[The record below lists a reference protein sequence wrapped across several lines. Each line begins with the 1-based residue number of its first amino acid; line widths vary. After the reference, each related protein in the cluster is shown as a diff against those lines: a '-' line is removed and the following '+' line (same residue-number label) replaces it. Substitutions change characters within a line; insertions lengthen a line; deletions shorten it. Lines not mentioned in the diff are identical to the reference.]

1 MQATPVAV
9 MTSSAKPLASGDAG
23 IGGSARSIGHILTL
37 ATRLVPAR
45 RRVAVGFATALMAG
59 QCLAAAP
66 SYERDIT
73 PILRTYCS
81 GCHNDRDN
89 EGEFSVETFASL
101 RKGGAASGDPVVP
114 GDAAASVMIQRIAS
128 SDGDHMPPDDE
139 PQVPAAERAV
149 LEAWIAAG
157 APAPAVDA
165 SLLQTLVVPKL
176 PPHAGVM
183 PVTAAAASPDGGAI
197 AILRRGLAFVPAA
210 AGGTAAVPPGLKAAT
225 DLPWKAN
232 AVHFSPDGKTFVVAG
247 GVTGL
252 SGVAELREVASGSLI
267 RSFGGHRDVLYDA
280 EFSPDGKL
288 LATAGYDRSLK
299 LWNVAD
305 GTLLRSIDVH
315 NGAIFDV
322 AWHPSGKLL
331 GSASADETI
340 KLWRT
345 SDGVRLDTLNQP
357 QGEMFSVA
365 FTPDARHVIGGGRDK
380 RIHLW
385 KLVSVDAPTINPP
398 LHSRF
403 AHESPII
410 AIGLSTDGTH
420 LLTAAEDRSLKCWS
434 VPDLVLEHDYPRQP
448 DQISAIAALP
458 DGRFGVGRMDG
469 SIDVVPV
476 VVDPVAG
483 AASAGNRVVAD
494 HPSPPQVQAANLAAN
509 QAASPAMATEHEPDD
524 APQQA
529 MAVSLPVEIKGTI
542 GRPGDADCFRFAA
555 QRGTPLL
562 IEVNAARSKSLLDS
576 RIEVLDAVGKPVEQV
591 VLQATRDSWFTFRG
605 KDSTQSGDFRLQNW
619 MEMELDE
626 YVYAN
631 GEVVRLWRYPQG
643 PDSGFMV
650 YPGSGNRQT
659 FFGTSAV
666 THALGEPAWIVE
678 PLPPGTIPPPNGLP
692 VFRVLY
698 ENDDEATQRFGAD
711 SQLIF
716 TPPADSD
723 FIVRLTDVRGA
734 GSESKPEDFR
744 YTLTI
749 RPPRPSFSVAVGGK
763 DPKVSPGSARE
774 LAFTATRME
783 GFEGSI
789 RIDVENLPTGVTF
802 HGPVEIEAGQRQAF
816 GVISASAD
824 AIAPDEAADKAVAV
838 KATATVAGLEVVQES
853 GSLGDIQI
861 ADKPKVT
868 VSIAAGPEP
877 SAAMQPTGGPLE
889 FSIRPGQTITA
900 RVKAERHDF
909 TGRIELGT
917 ADSGRNLPYGVFVD
931 NIGLNGLLIVEG
943 QDEREFFITAAPIA
957 KPCRRLF
964 HLRTAADGNQASVP
978 AVINVLPAETAA
990 R

>member
-1 MQATPVAV
+1 M
-9 MTSSAKPLASGDAG
+9 KPFIVVVCL
-23 IGGSARSIGHILTL
+23 L
-37 ATRLVPAR
+37 
-45 RRVAVGFATALMAG
+45 TALP
-59 QCLAAAP
+59 CSAAP

-81 GCHNDRDN
+81 GCHNDRDK
-89 EGEFSVETFASL
+89 EGELSVETFASF
-101 RKGGAASGDPVVP
+101 RKGGVGSGDPVVP
-114 GDAAASVMIQRIAS
+114 GDSAASVMIQRILS

-139 PQVPAAERAV
+139 PQVPAADRAV

-165 SLLQTLVVPKL
+165 SLLQSLVVPKL
-176 PPHAGVM
+176 PPHVGVM
-183 PVTAAAASPDGGAI
+183 PVTAAAVTPDGGRVAVV
-197 AILRRGLAFVPAA
+197 RGRGLMVVPAS
-210 AGGTAAVPPGLKAAT
+210 AGGAAVPPGQMAAI

-232 AVHFSPDGKTFVVAG
+232 AVHFSPDGKAFVVAG
-247 GVTGL
+247 GVAGL
-252 SGVAELREVASGSLI
+252 SGVAELRDPATGSLI

-305 GTLLRSIDVH
+305 GSLLRSIDVH
-315 NGAIFDV
+315 NGAIFDL

-340 KLWRT
+340 KLWRA
-345 SDGVRLDTLNQP
+345 SDGLRLDTLNQP
-357 QGEMFSVA
+357 QGEMFTVA
-365 FTPDARHVIGGGRDK
+365 FTPDGKHVIGGGRDK
-380 RIHLW
+380 RVHLW
-385 KLVSVDAPTINPP
+385 KLVSLDAPTINPP

-403 AHESPII
+403 AHESPVV
-410 AIGLSTDGTH
+410 AIGLSADGRH
-420 LLTAAEDRSLKCWS
+420 LLTTAEDRSLKCWS

-448 DQISAIAALP
+448 DQISAVVPLT

-469 SIDVVPV
+469 SLDVVTV
-476 VVDPVAG
+476 VVDPVTGSVAG
-483 AASAGNRVVAD
+483 GGEGAGGPSLPPAA
-494 HPSPPQVQAANLAAN
+494 
-509 QAASPAMATEHEPDD
+509 AASPSAVAEHEPND

-529 MAVSLPVEIKGTI
+529 IAVSVPVEIKGTI

-555 QRGTPLL
+555 QRGVPLL

-576 RIEVLDAVGKPVEQV
+576 RIEVLDAAGKPVEQI
-591 VLQATRDSWFTFRG
+591 VLQANRDSWFTFRG

-626 YVYAN
+626 YLYAN

-650 YPGSGNRQT
+650 YPGSGSRQT

-666 THALGEPAWIVE
+666 THALGEPAWIVQ
-678 PLPPGTIPPPNGLP
+678 PLPPGTTPAPNGLP
-692 VFRVLY
+692 VFRVFY

-711 SQLIF
+711 SQIIF
-716 TPPADSD
+716 TPPADGD

-734 GSESKPEDFR
+734 GSASKPDDYR
-744 YTLTI
+744 YALII
-749 RPPRPSFSVAVGGK
+749 RSPQPSFSIEVGGK
-763 DPKVSPGSARE
+763 DPKVSPGSGRE
-774 LAFTATRME
+774 LTFTAKRSE
-783 GFEGSI
+783 GFEGPI
-789 RIDVENLPTGVTF
+789 QVALDNLPAGFMF
-802 HGPVEIEAGQRQAF
+802 HGPVEIEAGQRQAI
-816 GVISASAD
+816 GVLSASVPATAEAEKKEPED
-824 AIAPDEAADKAVAV
+824 AEPEDAGKAAEKASEKYPDEEADKAVVV
-838 KATATVAGLEVVQES
+838 KATATIAGVEVVKEF
-853 GSLGDIQI
+853 GSLGNIQI
-861 ADKPKVT
+861 AEKPKVT
-868 VSIAAGPEP
+868 VAIAPGPDV

-909 TGRIELGT
+909 TGRIELGG

-943 QDEREFFITAAPIA
+943 QTEREFFITAAPIA

-964 HLRTAADGNQASVP
+964 HLRTTADGNQASVP
-978 AVINVLPAETAA
+978 AVINVLPAE
-990 R
+990 